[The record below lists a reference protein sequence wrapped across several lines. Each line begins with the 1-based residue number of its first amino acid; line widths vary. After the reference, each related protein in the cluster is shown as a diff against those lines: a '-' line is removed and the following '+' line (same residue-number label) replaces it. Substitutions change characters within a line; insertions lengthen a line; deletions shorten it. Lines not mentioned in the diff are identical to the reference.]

1 MSSLSLKTEQAKNRA
16 RINGER
22 IAKLKEAG
30 KTMKEISL
38 EVGYHP
44 VYCGQLLNYWKGLQ
58 GSKEIQSDKVSV
70 EPVQIKAELPIENFR
85 AEDTGLVS
93 YLYMNHVFPIRFD
106 YKPGTNFLY
115 FEYDPTSELRFLT
128 EAFYE
133 GANVAA
139 CEYSRAN
146 RYVFSLIKRFQR
158 GERVSFAGVQDQSY
172 DQVSPV
178 R

>member
-1 MSSLSLKTEQAKNRA
+1 MSLSLKTNQAKNRA

-22 IAKLKEAG
+22 VAKLREEG
-30 KTMKEISL
+30 KTLKEIAEIL
-38 EVGYHP
+38 GYSP
-44 VYCGQLLNYWKGLQ
+44 GYCSQLLCYYNDLQ
-58 GSKEIQSDKVSV
+58 KLKEIQSDKVSIAAV
-70 EPVQIKAELPIENFR
+70 EVQVVEAPVENFR
-85 AEDTGLVS
+85 VEDTGLVS
-93 YLYMNHVFPIRFD
+93 YLYMNRIFPERFD
-106 YKPGTNFLY
+106 YKPGTNFIY
-115 FEYDPTSELRFLT
+115 FDYAHTSEMRFLT

-158 GERVSFAGVQDQSY
+158 GERVSFAGSQDQTY